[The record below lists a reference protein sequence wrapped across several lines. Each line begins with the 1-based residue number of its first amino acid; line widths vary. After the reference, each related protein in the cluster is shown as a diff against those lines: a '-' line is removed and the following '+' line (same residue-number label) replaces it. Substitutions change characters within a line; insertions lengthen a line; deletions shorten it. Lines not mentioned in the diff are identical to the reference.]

1 MKNCSGSAQQPA
13 HDREDCKQNA
23 NTDDSNGWRNFCHAD
38 TWAQLMREPSVSPV
52 PEDSDSDWLADSS
65 AEQLARHSS
74 DVQKDQLIRE
84 ISASPVFEATKSDRW
99 TDSSAQQPARYSSD
113 AQSSMTALVTHNP
126 ASSSDQ
132 PAVLQSWYTEEEVDE
147 ILRCHDE
154 AVISDDEAPPQPAP
168 PIGAS
173 LRPPSGEMA
182 TQGRRKVHRGGL
194 RKGYTMQPTTSE
206 PQQTGINVNIRSQ
219 VRSVYAEYLR
229 KRSIHLA
236 FETTTDVCCPYGCA
250 LKLTLRGDHSS
261 FWICTEAAQISSRTS
276 AVDFSFMN
284 GKADDCCPACA
295 RHLQF
300 ELTETRADLKQD
312 CKNKFAF
319 VAFLWTSGANNSDMK
334 YVTDALVLGH
344 LLQEHS
350 SHQRVLI
357 VEEEVLGVPGSNLL
371 KSLWDVR
378 IKKVVEADKNL
389 LGGCHK
395 RFKKTFTKLRAWE
408 LTEYEKVCILDLDLC
423 IQKGIDLLFG
433 LETPAALYTGNDN
446 NPDGEQR
453 ESAEYFNHHNG
464 KLSKG
469 INAGVMLIRPSI
481 PIYRELESLA
491 QNRDHPYHKNRRN
504 SSAPEQH
511 LLSYYFK
518 GEWKKLP
525 LAYNFQLHQLC
536 FTPAGSVCERNQQ
549 KYDDIHILHFSTDK
563 KPRDYLFQENEY
575 ELVEFQEFVSE
586 MVKRLRHK
594 AREKGNNL
602 EEQKVA
608 IITRGADQWL
618 QGWKNMF
625 EWLIDYVVKQPARQ
639 NSCPLCGNSNHRN
652 VEHRFFCCPGVAQQR
667 TRWHTALLTPADS
680 PLEALLQP
688 KNFRI
693 SLEFVSQVAEAVSQ
707 PAQTAGGL
715 ESPID
720 GWLQPSFGTTGPIV
734 PKGPVVPFRKCA
746 PGPIVPFTKVRGFKS
761 AAEDD
766 EKRSHSQRSQ
776 KWMAMKKKKK
786 KPVGPKPKAKRMAM
800 KTKKKTKA
808 EKQVASSNDH

>member
-23 NTDDSNGWRNFCHAD
+23 NTDDSDGWRNFCHAD

-52 PEDSDSDWLADSS
+52 PEDSES
-65 AEQLARHSS
+65 AWWA
-74 DVQKDQLIRE
+74 
-84 ISASPVFEATKSDRW
+84 
-99 TDSSAQQPARYSSD
+99 DSSAQQPARHSSD
-113 AQSSMTALVTHNP
+113 AQSSMTALGTPNP

-132 PAVLQSWYTEEEVDE
+132 PAVSQSWYTEEEVDG

-154 AVISDDEAPPQPAP
+154 AVTSDDEAPPQPAP

-173 LRPPSGEMA
+173 LRQPLGEMP
-182 TQGRRKVHRGGL
+182 TEGRRKVH
-194 RKGYTMQPTTSE
+194 TMQPTASE
-206 PQQTGINVNIRSQ
+206 PQQTGIKVNMRSQ
-219 VRSVYAEYLR
+219 VHSAR
-229 KRSIHLA
+229 KRSIHLVP
-236 FETTTDVCCPYGCA
+236 EKTTDVCCPYGCA
-250 LKLTLRGDHSS
+250 LKITLRRDHSS
-261 FWICTEAAQISSRTS
+261 FWIRTEVAKRTARTS
-276 AVDFSFMN
+276 PVDFSFVN
-284 GKADDCCPACA
+284 GKADDFCPVCT
-295 RHLQF
+295 RHFQF
-300 ELTETRADLKQD
+300 ELTETCEDPKQN
-312 CKNKFAF
+312 CKNKFAC
-319 VAFLWTSGANNSDMK
+319 VAFLWTSGVDNSDMK

-350 SHQRVLI
+350 SHKRVLI

-389 LGGCHK
+389 LGGCHQ

-423 IQKGIDLLFG
+423 IQKGIDQLFG
-433 LETPAALYTGNDN
+433 LEAPAALYTGNDN

-481 PIYRELESLA
+481 STFRQLESLA
-491 QNRDHPYHKNRRN
+491 QNRHHPYHKNRRN

-525 LAYNFQLHQLC
+525 LSYNFQLHQLC
-536 FTPAGSVCERNQQ
+536 FTSAGSVCERNKQ

-594 AREKGNNL
+594 ARQKGNNL
-602 EEQKVA
+602 EEQKVG
-608 IITRGADQWL
+608 IITRGANQWL

-652 VEHRFFCCPGVAQQR
+652 VEHRFFCCSGVAQQR
-667 TRWHTALLTPADS
+667 TRWHTALLTAADS

-707 PAQTAGGL
+707 PAQTAGGF
-715 ESPID
+715 ESPIV
-720 GWLQPSFGTTGPIV
+720 PSSTGSPIVPIV

-746 PGPIVPFTKVRGFKS
+746 PGPIVPFTKVTGLKP
-761 AAEDD
+761 AA
-766 EKRSHSQRSQ
+766 

-786 KPVGPKPKAKRMAM
+786 KPLGLKPKAKWMAM

>member
-1 MKNCSGSAQQPA
+1 MKNCSDSAEQPA

-23 NTDDSNGWRNFCHAD
+23 NTDDSDGWRNFCHAD
-38 TWAQLMREPSVSPV
+38 TWAQLMREPSASPV
-52 PEDSDSDWLADSS
+52 SEATESDSLADSS

-74 DVQKDQLIRE
+74 DAQKDQLMRE
-84 ISASPVFEATKSDRW
+84 TSASPVSEATKSDWWTDSSAQQSDWW
-99 TDSSAQQPARYSSD
+99 TDSSAQQPARHSSD

-132 PAVLQSWYTEEEVDE
+132 PAVLQ
-147 ILRCHDE
+147 C
-154 AVISDDEAPPQPAP
+154 SD
-168 PIGAS
+168 
-173 LRPPSGEMA
+173 
-182 TQGRRKVHRGGL
+182 RGGL
-194 RKGYTMQPTTSE
+194 RKVHTMQPTASE
-206 PQQTGINVNIRSQ
+206 PQQTGIKVNIGSQ
-219 VRSVYAEYLR
+219 VHSAR
-229 KRSIHLA
+229 KRSIHLVP
-236 FETTTDVCCPYGCA
+236 EKTTDVCCPYGCA
-250 LKLTLRGDHSS
+250 LKITLRRDHSS
-261 FWICTEAAQISSRTS
+261 FWIRTEVAKRTARTS
-276 AVDFSFMN
+276 PVDFSFVN
-284 GKADDCCPACA
+284 GKADDFCPACT
-295 RHLQF
+295 RHFQF
-300 ELTETRADLKQD
+300 ELTETRADPKQN
-312 CKNKFAF
+312 CKNKFAC
-319 VAFLWTSGANNSDMK
+319 VAFLWTSGADNSDMK
-334 YVTDALVLGH
+334 YVTDALVLGY

-350 SHQRVLI
+350 SHKRVLI

-378 IKKVVEADKNL
+378 IKKVVEADQNL
-389 LGGCHK
+389 LGGCHQ

-423 IQKGIDLLFG
+423 IQKGIDQLFG
-433 LETPAALYTGNDN
+433 LEAPTALYTGNDN

-453 ESAEYFNHHNG
+453 ETSEYFNHRNG

-481 PIYRELESLA
+481 STFRGLEALA
-491 QNRDHPYHKNRRN
+491 QNRHHPYHKMRRN

-525 LAYNFQLHQLC
+525 LSYNFQLHQLC
-536 FTPAGSVCERNQQ
+536 FTSPGSVCERNKQ

-575 ELVEFQEFVSE
+575 ELVEFHKFVSE
-586 MVKRLRHK
+586 MVTRLRLK
-594 AREKGNNL
+594 ARAKGNNL
-602 EEQKVA
+602 EEQKVG
-608 IITRGADQWL
+608 IITRGANQWL

-625 EWLIDYVVKQPARQ
+625 EWLIDYVVKQSARQ
-639 NSCPLCGNSNHRN
+639 KSCPLCGNSNHRN
-652 VEHRFFCCPGVAQQR
+652 VEHRFFCCSGVAQQR
-667 TRWHTALLTPADS
+667 TRWHNALLTAADS

-707 PAQTAGGL
+707 PAQTAGGF
-715 ESPID
+715 EGSPIV
-720 GWLQPSFGTTGPIV
+720 PIV

-746 PGPIVPFTKVRGFKS
+746 PGPIVPFTKVTG
-761 AAEDD
+761 
-766 EKRSHSQRSQ
+766 QRL
-776 KWMAMKKKKK
+776 MAMKKKKQN
-786 KPVGPKPKAKRMAM
+786 PLGPKPKAKWMAM

>member
-1 MKNCSGSAQQPA
+1 MKNWSDSAEQPV
-13 HDREDCKQNA
+13 HDREDCKRNA
-23 NTDDSNGWRNFCHAD
+23 DTDDSDAWRYWTHFPHAD
-38 TWAQLMREPSVSPV
+38 IWAQLMREPSASPV
-52 PEDSDSDWLADSS
+52 SEDSESDWWADSS

-74 DVQKDQLIRE
+74 DAQKNQLMRE
-84 ISASPVFEATKSDRW
+84 TSASPVSEATKSDWW

-132 PAVLQSWYTEEEVDE
+132 PAVLQ
-147 ILRCHDE
+147 C
-154 AVISDDEAPPQPAP
+154 SD
-168 PIGAS
+168 
-173 LRPPSGEMA
+173 
-182 TQGRRKVHRGGL
+182 RGGL
-194 RKGYTMQPTTSE
+194 RKVHTMQPTASE
-206 PQQTGINVNIRSQ
+206 PQQTGMKVNIRSQ
-219 VRSVYAEYLR
+219 VHSAR
-229 KRSIHLA
+229 KRSIHLVP
-236 FETTTDVCCPYGCA
+236 EKTTDVCCPYGCA
-250 LKLTLRGDHSS
+250 LKITLRRDHSS
-261 FWICTEAAQISSRTS
+261 FWIRTEVAKRTARTS
-276 AVDFSFMN
+276 PVDFSFVN
-284 GKADDCCPACA
+284 GKADDFCPACT
-295 RHLQF
+295 RHFQF
-300 ELTETRADLKQD
+300 ELTETRADPKQN
-312 CKNKFAF
+312 CKNKFAC
-319 VAFLWTSGANNSDMK
+319 VAFLWTSGADNSDMK
-334 YVTDALVLGH
+334 YVTDALVLGY

-350 SHQRVLI
+350 SHKRVLI

-378 IKKVVEADKNL
+378 IKKVVEADQNL
-389 LGGCHK
+389 LGGCHQ

-423 IQKGIDLLFG
+423 IQKGIDQLFG
-433 LETPAALYTGNDN
+433 LEAPAALYTGNDN

-453 ESAEYFNHHNG
+453 ETSEYFNHRNG

-481 PIYRELESLA
+481 STFRGLEALA
-491 QNRDHPYHKNRRN
+491 QNRHHPYHKMRRN

-525 LAYNFQLHQLC
+525 LSYNFQLHQLC
-536 FTPAGSVCERNQQ
+536 FTSPGSVCERNKQ

-575 ELVEFQEFVSE
+575 ELVEFHKFVSE
-586 MVKRLRHK
+586 MVTRLRLK
-594 AREKGNNL
+594 ARAKGNNL
-602 EEQKVA
+602 EEQKVG
-608 IITRGADQWL
+608 IITRGANQWL

-625 EWLIDYVVKQPARQ
+625 EWLIDYVVKQAARQ
-639 NSCPLCGNSNHRN
+639 KSCPLCGNSNHRN
-652 VEHRFFCCPGVAQQR
+652 VEHRFFCCSGVAQQR
-667 TRWHTALLTPADS
+667 TRWHNALLTAADS

-707 PAQTAGGL
+707 PAQTAGGF
-715 ESPID
+715 EGSPIV
-720 GWLQPSFGTTGPIV
+720 PIV

-746 PGPIVPFTKVRGFKS
+746 PGPIVPLTKVTG
-761 AAEDD
+761 
-766 EKRSHSQRSQ
+766 QRL
-776 KWMAMKKKKK
+776 MAMKKKKK
-786 KPVGPKPKAKRMAM
+786 NPLGPKPKAKWMAM

>member
-1 MKNCSGSAQQPA
+1 MICI
-13 HDREDCKQNA
+13 
-23 NTDDSNGWRNFCHAD
+23 
-38 TWAQLMREPSVSPV
+38 
-52 PEDSDSDWLADSS
+52 
-65 AEQLARHSS
+65 
-74 DVQKDQLIRE
+74 QKSLY
-84 ISASPVFEATKSDRW
+84 TK
-99 TDSSAQQPARYSSD
+99 
-113 AQSSMTALVTHNP
+113 
-126 ASSSDQ
+126 
-132 PAVLQSWYTEEEVDE
+132 EEVDG

-154 AVISDDEAPPQPAP
+154 AVTSDDEAPPQPAP

-173 LRPPSGEMA
+173 LKRPPGDAIGARARKRSRSSRCTEPIV
-182 TQGRRKVHRGGL
+182 GRRKVS
-194 RKGYTMQPTTSE
+194 TMQPTASE
-206 PQQTGINVNIRSQ
+206 PQQTGMKVNIRSH
-219 VRSVYAEYLR
+219 VRRASTR
-229 KRSIHLA
+229 TIHLVP
-236 FETTTDVCCPYGCA
+236 EKTTHVCCPHGCA
-250 LKLTLRGDHSS
+250 LKITLRRDHSS
-261 FWICTEAAQISSRTS
+261 SWIYAEAAKRIARI
-276 AVDFSFMN
+276 APVEFSFMN
-284 GKADDCCPACA
+284 GKADDFCPACT

-300 ELTETRADLKQD
+300 ELTETHADSKQD

-319 VAFLWTSGANNSDMK
+319 VAFLWTSAVDNSDMK

-350 SHQRVLI
+350 SHERVLI
-357 VEEEVLGVPGSNLL
+357 VEEEVLDVPGANLL

-389 LGGCHK
+389 LGGCHQ

-423 IQKGIDLLFG
+423 IQRSIDQLFG
-433 LETPAALYTGNDN
+433 LEAPAALYTGNDN
-446 NPDGEQR
+446 NSAGEQR
-453 ESAEYFNHHNG
+453 ESAEYFNHRNG

-481 PIYRELESLA
+481 PTFRGLESLA
-491 QNRDHPYHKNRRN
+491 QNRHHPYHKNRRN

-536 FTPAGSVCERNQQ
+536 FTSAGSVCERNQQ

-575 ELVEFQEFVSE
+575 EFVEFQEFVSE

-608 IITRGADQWL
+608 IITRGANQWL

-625 EWLIDYVVKQPARQ
+625 EWLIDYVVKQSPRQ
-639 NSCPLCGNSNHRN
+639 KSCPLCGNSNHRN
-652 VEHRFFCCPGVAQQR
+652 VEHRFFCCSGVAQQR
-667 TRWHTALLTPADS
+667 TRWHNALLTAADS
-680 PLEALLQP
+680 PLEALQSP

-693 SLEFVSQVAEAVSQ
+693 SLMFVSQVALALSQ
-707 PAQTAGGL
+707 PAQTAGGF
-715 ESPID
+715 EGSI
-720 GWLQPSFGTTGPIV
+720 GKGVPIV
-734 PKGPVVPFRKCA
+734 PKGPVVPFHKAA
-746 PGPIVPFTKVRGFKS
+746 PGPIVPLTKVTGFKS
-761 AAEDD
+761 TA
-766 EKRSHSQRSQ
+766 

-786 KPVGPKPKAKRMAM
+786 NPLGSKGKAKRMA
-800 KTKKKTKA
+800 
-808 EKQVASSNDH
+808 EKHVPSSNSFGAADDVWSLLEGLH

>member
-1 MKNCSGSAQQPA
+1 MAQRKPFTA
-13 HDREDCKQNA
+13 SEEAR
-23 NTDDSNGWRNFCHAD
+23 R
-38 TWAQLMREPSVSPV
+38 
-52 PEDSDSDWLADSS
+52 SS
-65 AEQLARHSS
+65 
-74 DVQKDQLIRE
+74 
-84 ISASPVFEATKSDRW
+84 
-99 TDSSAQQPARYSSD
+99 YS
-113 AQSSMTALVTHNP
+113 
-126 ASSSDQ
+126 
-132 PAVLQSWYTEEEVDE
+132 VLQVAGNSLQVANRGQVAMMCIQKSWYTEEEVDG

-154 AVISDDEAPPQPAP
+154 AVTSDDEAPPQPAP

-173 LRPPSGEMA
+173 LKRPPGDAIGARPRKRSRSSRCTEPIE
-182 TQGRRKVHRGGL
+182 GRRKVS
-194 RKGYTMQPTTSE
+194 TMQPTASE
-206 PQQTGINVNIRSQ
+206 PQQTGMKVNIRSH
-219 VRSVYAEYLR
+219 VRRAS
-229 KRSIHLA
+229 KRTIHLVP
-236 FETTTDVCCPYGCA
+236 EKTTHVCCPHGCA
-250 LKLTLRGDHSS
+250 LKITLRRDHSS
-261 FWICTEAAQISSRTS
+261 SWIYAEAAKRIARI
-276 AVDFSFMN
+276 APVEFSFMN
-284 GKADDCCPACA
+284 GKADDFCPACT

-300 ELTETRADLKQD
+300 ELTETRADSKQD

-319 VAFLWTSGANNSDMK
+319 VAFLWTSAVDNSDMK

-350 SHQRVLI
+350 SHERVLI
-357 VEEEVLGVPGSNLL
+357 VEEEVLDVPGANLL

-389 LGGCHK
+389 LGGCHQ

-423 IQKGIDLLFG
+423 IQKGVDQLFG
-433 LETPAALYTGNDN
+433 LEAPAALYTGNDN
-446 NPDGEQR
+446 NSAGEQR
-453 ESAEYFNHHNG
+453 ESAEYFNHRNG

-481 PIYRELESLA
+481 STFRALESLA
-491 QNRDHPYHKNRRN
+491 QNRHHPYHKMRAN

-511 LLSYYFK
+511 LLSYFFK
-518 GEWKKLP
+518 GQWKKLP
-525 LAYNFQLHQLC
+525 LFYNFQLHQLC
-536 FTPAGSVCERNQQ
+536 FTSAGSVCERNKQ

-608 IITRGADQWL
+608 IITRGANQWL
-618 QGWKNMF
+618 QAWKNMF

-693 SLEFVSQVAEAVSQ
+693 FLEFVSQVAEAVSQ
-707 PAQTAGGL
+707 PAQTAGGF
-715 ESPID
+715 EGPMVPSSKASPIV
-720 GWLQPSFGTTGPIV
+720 PIV

-746 PGPIVPFTKVRGFKS
+746 PGPIVPFTKVTRFKS

>member
-1 MKNCSGSAQQPA
+1 MKNCCDSAEQPA

-23 NTDDSNGWRNFCHAD
+23 NTDDSDGWRNFCHAD
-38 TWAQLMREPSVSPV
+38 TWAQLMREPSASPV
-52 PEDSDSDWLADSS
+52 SEATESDSLADSS

-74 DVQKDQLIRE
+74 DAQKDQLMRE
-84 ISASPVFEATKSDRW
+84 TSASPVSEATKSDWW
-99 TDSSAQQPARYSSD
+99 TDSSAQQPARHSSD

-132 PAVLQSWYTEEEVDE
+132 PAVLQ
-147 ILRCHDE
+147 C
-154 AVISDDEAPPQPAP
+154 SD
-168 PIGAS
+168 
-173 LRPPSGEMA
+173 
-182 TQGRRKVHRGGL
+182 RGGL
-194 RKGYTMQPTTSE
+194 RKVHTMQPTASE
-206 PQQTGINVNIRSQ
+206 PQQTGIKVNIGSQ
-219 VRSVYAEYLR
+219 VHSAR
-229 KRSIHLA
+229 KRSIHLVP
-236 FETTTDVCCPYGCA
+236 EKTTDVCCPYGCA
-250 LKLTLRGDHSS
+250 LKITLRRDHSS
-261 FWICTEAAQISSRTS
+261 FWIRTEVAKRTARTS
-276 AVDFSFMN
+276 PVDFSFVN
-284 GKADDCCPACA
+284 GKADDFCPACT
-295 RHLQF
+295 RHFQF
-300 ELTETRADLKQD
+300 ELTETRADPKQN
-312 CKNKFAF
+312 CKNKFAC
-319 VAFLWTSGANNSDMK
+319 VAFLWTSGADNSDMK
-334 YVTDALVLGH
+334 YVTDALVLGY

-350 SHQRVLI
+350 SHKRVLI

-378 IKKVVEADKNL
+378 IKKVVEADQNL
-389 LGGCHK
+389 LGGCHQ

-423 IQKGIDLLFG
+423 IQKGIDQLFG
-433 LETPAALYTGNDN
+433 LEAPAALYTGNDN

-453 ESAEYFNHHNG
+453 ETSEYFNHRNG

-481 PIYRELESLA
+481 STFRGLEALA
-491 QNRDHPYHKNRRN
+491 QNRHHPYHKMRRN

-525 LAYNFQLHQLC
+525 LSYNFQLHQLC
-536 FTPAGSVCERNQQ
+536 FTSPGSVCERNKQ

-575 ELVEFQEFVSE
+575 ELVEFHKFVSE
-586 MVKRLRHK
+586 MVTRLRFK
-594 AREKGNNL
+594 ARGQGNNL
-602 EEQKVA
+602 DEQKVG
-608 IITRGADQWL
+608 IITRGANQWL

-625 EWLIDYVVKQPARQ
+625 EWLIDYVVKQSARQ
-639 NSCPLCGNSNHRN
+639 KSCPLCGNSNHRN
-652 VEHRFFCCPGVAQQR
+652 VEHRFFCCSGVAQQR
-667 TRWHTALLTPADS
+667 TRWHNALLTAADS

-707 PAQTAGGL
+707 PAQTAGGF
-715 ESPID
+715 EGSPIV
-720 GWLQPSFGTTGPIV
+720 PIV

-746 PGPIVPFTKVRGFKS
+746 LGPIVPFTKVTG
-761 AAEDD
+761 
-766 EKRSHSQRSQ
+766 QRL
-776 KWMAMKKKKK
+776 MAMKKKKQN
-786 KPVGPKPKAKRMAM
+786 PLGPKPKAKWMAM